1 MRQNLWKTKSKC
13 PIELPGSPAMG
24 QNQRNSKQKWL
35 IERLYETKLV
45 EKQVKMSHRIARTSL
60 YGLPCTTKL
69 SFCTIPKNFPLS
81 RIHFPAGN
89 LYA

>member
-1 MRQNLWKTKSKC
+1 MRQNLWKIKPKC

-24 QNQRNSKQKWL
+24 QNQQKLKQKWL
-35 IERLYETKLV
+35 IERPYETKFI
-45 EKQVKMSHRIARTSL
+45 ESQVKVSHRIVRTSL